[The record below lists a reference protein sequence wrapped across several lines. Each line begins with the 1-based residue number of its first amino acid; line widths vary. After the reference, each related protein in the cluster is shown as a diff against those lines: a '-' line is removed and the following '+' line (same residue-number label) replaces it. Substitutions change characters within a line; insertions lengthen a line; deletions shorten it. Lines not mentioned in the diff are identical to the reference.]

1 LAVIMT
7 NLLYF
12 TISLALVGM
21 VGRALSRSGR
31 AFLGAMPGGQDSAAE
46 AVSRLLVVA
55 FYLLSLGFIALTMQ
69 VWSHVGSPAQAL
81 RLVSVKLGELL
92 LVLGAL
98 HVLSTVVYGRLRR
111 ARSWPAQA
119 DPGGSRPGAAGP
131 ADPGPADPGPADP
144 GPADAGTG
152 RPSTGR
158 PVARGPAGP
167 ADWPA
172 GAGARAA
179 SPVLWQPRP
188 GRAVH

>member
-31 AFLGAMPGGQDSAAE
+31 AFLGATPGGQDGAAE
-46 AVSRLLVVA
+46 AISRLLVVA

-81 RLVSVKLGELL
+81 QLVSAKLGELL
-92 LVLGAL
+92 LVLSVL
-98 HVLSTVVYGRLRR
+98 HVVSTMVFSRLRR
-111 ARSWPAQA
+111 ARSWPTRAG
-119 DPGGSRPGAAGP
+119 PGGSSPGTAASD
-131 ADPGPADPGPADP
+131 DPGPADPGTGSP
-144 GPADAGTG
+144 GTSRPTAGD
-152 RPSTGR
+152 
-158 PVARGPAGP
+158 PAGP
-167 ADWPA
+167 ADYPP

-179 SPVLWQPRP
+179 LPVLLRPRP

>member
-1 LAVIMT
+1 MAVIMT
-7 NLLYF
+7 NLLYL

-31 AFLGAMPGGQDSAAE
+31 AFLEAMPGGQDGAAE

-81 RLVSVKLGELL
+81 QLVSVKIGELL
-92 LVLGAL
+92 LVLGVL
-98 HVLSTVVYGRLRR
+98 HVVSMMVFGRLRR
-111 ARSWPAQA
+111 ARSWTAQA
-119 DPGGSRPGAAGP
+119 GPGGSSPRTAGSGDPGAG
-131 ADPGPADPGPADP
+131 DPGAGDPGAGSP
-144 GPADAGTG
+144 GAG
-152 RPSTGR
+152 RP
-158 PVARGPAGP
+158 AAHGPAGP
-167 ADWPA
+167 ADYPP

-179 SPVLWQPRP
+179 SPVLSRPGP

>member
-31 AFLGAMPGGQDSAAE
+31 AFLGAMPGGLDGAAE

-69 VWSHVGSPAQAL
+69 VWSHISSPARAL
-81 RLVSVKLGELL
+81 QLVSVKIGELL
-92 LVLGAL
+92 LVLGVL
-98 HVLSTVVYGRLRR
+98 HVVSTVIFGRLRR
-111 ARSWPAQA
+111 ARSWQAQA
-119 DPGGSRPGAAGP
+119 GPGGFSPGTEGSG
-131 ADPGPADPGPADP
+131 DPGPVDS
-144 GPADAGTG
+144 GTG
-152 RPSTGR
+152 SPTADR
-158 PVARGPAGP
+158 PVARDPAGP
-167 ADWPA
+167 ADYPP

-179 SPVLWQPRP
+179 SPVLWRPRP